1 MHSIYPAPWRG
12 IQGQLEKIPKQIR
25 HNTANR
31 TFQASV
37 LVVDDEP
44 RARASLKEILRL
56 AGYEVTLADGGR
68 EAVELLGER
77 HFDLMLL
84 DLNMPELDGHGVMA
98 HIRDQKIDCDIIVVS
113 GETTF
118 DHATQALRRGA
129 QDFLRKPYAP
139 DELLRA
145 ITNTV
150 ERRKLK
156 QENESI
162 QRRLEESE
170 NLHKFI
176 VNNSPDMIYLL
187 DQEGRFVFVNERVE
201 TLLGYKQADILGE
214 HFSKLIFEDDID
226 LATHTF
232 NERRTGDRAT
242 RSTELRL
249 RCIDE
254 TSPRYF
260 ESRSVPIELSSI
272 GIYSIDEENH
282 KEFVGTYGVARDI
295 TERKQAEELI
305 KYQLYHDLLTNL
317 PNRTLFR
324 DRLNMAMAQSKRS
337 GKKLAILF
345 LDMDR
350 FKVINDSLGHFVGDE
365 LLQAV
370 AQRLRSELREA
381 DTLARVGGDEFNLLI
396 PEINDI
402 QDARNLAEKILR
414 ITAEP
419 FVIKNE
425 EIYISFSIGISIY
438 PSDGDTKDAL
448 IKNADIAMYKVKSA
462 GKNGYAFYAENMKG
476 DFSQSLDIEN
486 GLRRAISTG
495 ELQLYY
501 QPQYDIL
508 NGKIVGVE
516 ALVRWNHP
524 QKGLIQPNEF
534 INVAEESGL
543 IIPLGEWVLRR
554 ACEDIKRWMDE
565 ESVRLSLSV
574 NISVQQLEMEQ
585 FVAKTL
591 KIIKRL
597 QLPRNILELEITEH
611 AIMQDMDKAIDTLS
625 QLSNKGIRIAIDDFG
640 TGYSSL
646 GYLQTLPINTLKMDR
661 SFVQGIK
668 SKGDNSIINAI
679 IAMAKGLN
687 LDLIAEGVETQ
698 PQVDHLMSA
707 GCHLAQGFFYSLPL
721 PEEALLGLLKENT
734 YRRPLTPGVSSSD
747 DNPPK
752 GDTSEAGPR
761 PSQGGV

>member
-12 IQGQLEKIPKQIR
+12 IQGELDKIPMRITVNAPQR
-25 HNTANR
+25 SFH
-31 TFQASV
+31 ASV

-56 AGYEVTLADGGR
+56 AGYEATLAEGGR
-68 EAVELLGER
+68 EAVELLSER

-84 DLNMPELDGHGVMA
+84 DLNMPELDGHGVMSFLEE
-98 HIRDQKIDCDIIVVS
+98 RKIDCDVIVVS

-129 QDFLRKPYAP
+129 HDFLRKPYAP

-145 ITNTV
+145 ISNTV

-156 QENESI
+156 RENASI
-162 QRRLEESE
+162 LKRLEESE

-187 DQEGRFVFVNERVE
+187 DEEGRFAFINDRVE
-201 TLLGYKQADILGE
+201 SLLGYKQEDILGE
-214 HFSKLIFEDDID
+214 HFSRLIYADDLD
-226 LATHTF
+226 QANYTF

-249 RCIDE
+249 RCKDGN
-254 TSPRYF
+254 SPRYF

-272 GIYSIDEENH
+272 GIYTVDEDNH
-282 KEFVGTYGVARDI
+282 KEFIGTYGVARDI

-337 GKKLAILF
+337 GKKLAILY

-365 LLQAV
+365 LLQSV

-402 QDARNLAEKILR
+402 QDARNLADKILR
-414 ITAEP
+414 ITTEP
-419 FVIKNE
+419 FVIKGE
-425 EIYISFSIGISIY
+425 EIYISFSIGIAIY
-438 PSDGDTKDAL
+438 PSDGDTKDTL

-462 GKNGYAFYAENMKG
+462 GKNGYAFYSENMKS
-476 DFSQSLDIEN
+476 DYSQSLDIEN
-486 GLRRAISTG
+486 GLRKAISTD
-495 ELQLYY
+495 ELRIHY

-516 ALVRWNHP
+516 ALIRWQHP
-524 QKGLIQPNEF
+524 QKGLILPSEF

-543 IIPLGEWVLRR
+543 IIPLGEWVLRK
-554 ACEDIKRWMDE
+554 ACEDIKRWMEE
-565 ESVRLSLSV
+565 ESIRLSLSV

-591 KIIKRL
+591 KIIKRM

-611 AIMQDMDKAIDTLS
+611 AIMQDMDKAIETLS
-625 QLSNKGIRIAIDDFG
+625 KLANKGIRIAIDDFG

-687 LDLIAEGVETQ
+687 LDLIAEGVESR
-698 PQVDHLMSA
+698 PQIDHLLSA
-707 GCHLAQGFFYSLPL
+707 GCHLAQGFYYSHPI
-721 PEEALLGLLKENT
+721 PEEDLLKLIKDQQTHTRSFSLRGEESE
-734 YRRPLTPGVSSSD
+734 LSSD
-747 DNPPK
+747 QPL
-752 GDTSEAGPR
+752 A
-761 PSQGGV
+761 

>member
-1 MHSIYPAPWRG
+1 MHSNYPTPWRG
-12 IQGQLEKIPKQIR
+12 VEGVFSGIPKKIKI
-25 HNTANR
+25 NTPQR
-31 TFQASV
+31 SFLASI
-37 LVVDDEP
+37 LIVDDEP

-56 AGYEVTLADGGR
+56 SGYETTLADGGIK
-68 EAVELLGER
+68 AVELLSSR
-77 HFDLMLL
+77 KFDLMLL
-84 DLNMPELDGHGVMA
+84 DLNMPDMDGHKVMEY
-98 HIRDQKIDCDIIVVS
+98 INNLQIDCDIIVVS

-129 QDFLRKPYAP
+129 HDFLRKPYAP

-145 ITNTV
+145 VSNAL
-150 ERRKLK
+150 ERRRLQ
-156 QENESI
+156 QENQSI
-162 QRRLEESE
+162 QQRLEESE

-187 DQEGRFVFVNERVE
+187 DQEGRFSFVNERIE
-201 TLLGYKQADILGE
+201 SLLGYKQEDILGE
-214 HFSKLIFEDDID
+214 HFTKLIFEDDID
-226 LATHTF
+226 QANYTF

-249 RCIDE
+249 RCKN
-254 TSPRYF
+254 SGNLRYF

-272 GIYSIDEENH
+272 GIYSLGEENQ

-337 GKKLAILF
+337 GKKLAILY

-414 ITAEP
+414 ITADP
-419 FVIKNE
+419 FVIKHE
-425 EIYISFSIGISIY
+425 EIYVSFSIGIAIY
-438 PSDGDTKDAL
+438 PTDGDTKDAL

-462 GKNGYAFYAENMKG
+462 GKNGYAFFAENMRSR
-476 DFSQSLDIEN
+476 FSLSLDIEN
-486 GLRRAISTG
+486 GLRKAISTN

-508 NGKIVGVE
+508 NGKMVGVE
-516 ALVRWNHP
+516 ALVRWQHP
-524 QKGLIQPNEF
+524 DKGLIQPSEF
-534 INVAEESGL
+534 IGVAEESGL
-543 IIPLGEWVLRR
+543 IIPLGEWVLRK
-554 ACEDIKRWMDE
+554 ACSDIRRWIDE
-565 ESVRLSLSV
+565 ESVTLSLSV

-591 KIIKRL
+591 KIIKRMN
-597 QLPRNILELEITEH
+597 LPRNILELEITEH
-611 AIMQDMDKAIDTLS
+611 AIMQDMDKAILTLS
-625 QLSNKGIRIAIDDFG
+625 QLSNKGVRIAIDDFG

-668 SKGDNSIINAI
+668 STGDNSIINAI

-687 LDLIAEGVETQ
+687 LDLIAEGVENRTQ
-698 PQVDHLMSA
+698 IDHLLNA
-707 GCHLAQGFFYSLPL
+707 GCYLAQGFYYNEPM
-721 PEEALLGLLKENT
+721 PEWKLMELIKQEHQGTTAQGTTKSDN
-734 YRRPLTPGVSSSD
+734 PGV
-747 DNPPK
+747 P
-752 GDTSEAGPR
+752 EAHDPL
-761 PSQGGV
+761 

>member
-12 IQGQLEKIPKQIR
+12 IEGDYNRIPKKIKVNAPQRNFLARI
-25 HNTANR
+25 
-31 TFQASV
+31 

-44 RARASLKEILRL
+44 RARASLKEMLRL
-56 AGYEVTLADGGR
+56 SGYDATLAEGGL
-68 EAVELLGER
+68 EAVELLSAQS
-77 HFDLMLL
+77 FDLMLL
-84 DLNMPELDGHGVMA
+84 DLNMPDMDGHKVMEYIDNQ
-98 HIRDQKIDCDIIVVS
+98 HIDCDIVVVS

-118 DHATQALRRGA
+118 DQATQALRRGA
-129 QDFLRKPYAP
+129 HDFLRKPYAP

-145 ITNTV
+145 VSNTL
-150 ERRKLK
+150 ERRRLK
-156 QENESI
+156 NENQSI
-162 QRRLEESE
+162 QKRLEESE

-187 DQEGRFVFVNERVE
+187 DQDGCFAFVNERIE
-201 TLLGYKQADILGE
+201 SLLGYKQEDILGE
-214 HFSKLIFEDDID
+214 HFTKLIFEDDID
-226 LATHTF
+226 QATYTF

-249 RCIDE
+249 QCKNSD
-254 TSPRYF
+254 SLRYF

-272 GIYSIDEENH
+272 GIYNVDEENQ
-282 KEFVGTYGVARDI
+282 KEFIGTYGVARDI

-337 GKKLAILF
+337 GKKLAILY

-350 FKVINDSLGHFVGDE
+350 FKVINDSLGHYVGDE
-365 LLQAV
+365 LLQSV

-414 ITAEP
+414 ITAKP
-419 FVIKNE
+419 FVIKHE
-425 EIYISFSIGISIY
+425 EIYISFSIGIAVY
-438 PSDGDTKDAL
+438 PTDGDTKDAL

-462 GKNGYAFYAENMKG
+462 GKNGYAFYAENMKSH
-476 DFSQSLDIEN
+476 FSLSLDIEN
-486 GLRRAISTG
+486 GLRKAISTN
-495 ELQLYY
+495 ELRVYY

-508 NGKIVGVE
+508 NDKMVGVE
-516 ALVRWNHP
+516 ALVRWQHP
-524 QKGLIQPNEF
+524 EKGLIQPSEF
-534 INVAEESGL
+534 ISVAEESGL
-543 IIPLGEWVLRR
+543 IVPLGEWVLRK
-554 ACEDIKRWMDE
+554 ACSDIRRWIDE
-565 ESVRLSLSV
+565 ESIALSLSV

-591 KIIKRL
+591 KIIKRMN
-597 QLPRNILELEITEH
+597 LPRNILELEITEH
-611 AIMQDMDKAIDTLS
+611 AIMQDMDKAIQTLS
-625 QLSNKGIRIAIDDFG
+625 QLSNKGVRIAIDDFG

-668 SKGDNSIINAI
+668 SQGDNSIINAI

-687 LDLIAEGVETQ
+687 LDLIAEGVESQ
-698 PQVDHLMSA
+698 HQREHLLNA
-707 GCHLAQGFFYSLPL
+707 GCYLAQGFYYSRPL
-721 PEEALLGLLKENT
+721 PEEELLVLLKENHSAPRDK
-734 YRRPLTPGVSSSD
+734 RRETPQSSPNPHSD
-747 DNPPK
+747 NTK
-752 GDTSEAGPR
+752 QR
-761 PSQGGV
+761 

>member
-12 IQGQLEKIPKQIR
+12 IQREFERIPKKIKIKVTPR
-25 HNTANR
+25 SFH
-31 TFQASV
+31 ASV
-37 LVVDDEP
+37 LIVDDEP
-44 RARASLKEILRL
+44 RARASLKEMLRL
-56 AGYEVTLADGGR
+56 AGYEATLAEGGQ
-68 EAVELLGER
+68 EAVDLLSER
-77 HFDLMLL
+77 PFDLILL
-84 DLNMPELDGHGVMA
+84 DLNMPDLDGHGVMA
-98 HIRDQKIDCDIIVVS
+98 FINEHKIDCDVIVVS
-113 GETTF
+113 GETSF

-139 DELLRA
+139 DELLQA
-145 ITNTV
+145 ISNTL

-156 QENESI
+156 QENSSI
-162 QRRLEESE
+162 QQRLEESE

-187 DQEGRFVFVNERVE
+187 DQEGRFAFVNDRAE
-201 TLLGYKQADILGE
+201 TLLGYQQDELLGE
-214 HFSKLIFEDDID
+214 HFYKLIFEDDID
-226 LATHTF
+226 QATYTF

-242 RSTELRL
+242 RSSEMRL
-249 RCIDE
+249 RCKDGE
-254 TSPRYF
+254 SPRYF
-260 ESRSVPIELSSI
+260 ESRSVPIELSAI
-272 GIYSIDEENH
+272 GIYSLDVDNH
-282 KEFVGTYGVARDI
+282 KEFIGTYGVARDI

-337 GKKLAILF
+337 GKKLAILY

-350 FKVINDSLGHFVGDE
+350 FKIINDSLGHFVGDE

-396 PEINDI
+396 PEINDD

-414 ITAEP
+414 ITTQP

-438 PSDGDTKDAL
+438 PSDGDTKDTL
-448 IKNADIAMYKVKSA
+448 IKNADIAMYKVKNA
-462 GKNGYAFYAENMKG
+462 GKNGYAFYAEEMKTH
-476 DFSQSLDIEN
+476 FSQSLDIEN
-486 GLRRAISTG
+486 GLRKAISTD
-495 ELQLYY
+495 ELRLHY
-501 QPQYDIL
+501 QPQFDII
-508 NGKIVGVE
+508 NGKMVGVE
-516 ALVRWNHP
+516 ALVRWQHP
-524 QKGLIQPNEF
+524 ERGLIQPNEF
-534 INVAEESGL
+534 ISVAEESGL
-543 IIPLGEWVLRR
+543 IIPLGEWVLRK
-554 ACEDIKRWMDE
+554 ACYDIKRWMDE
-565 ESVRLSLSV
+565 ESIRISLSV

-591 KIIKRL
+591 KIIKRM

-611 AIMQDMDKAIDTLS
+611 AIMQDMDKAIETLS
-625 QLSNKGIRIAIDDFG
+625 KLADKGIRIAIDDFG

-646 GYLQTLPINTLKMDR
+646 GYLQTLPINTLKMDQ

-668 SKGDNSIINAI
+668 STGDNSIINAI

-687 LDLIAEGVETQ
+687 LDLIAEGVENR
-698 PQVDHLMSA
+698 PQIDHLLNA
-707 GCHLAQGFFYSLPL
+707 GCHLAQGFYYSHPVA
-721 PEEALLGLLKENT
+721 EEELLKLFRKQQPSAGGQTRHQPEKSFEN
-734 YRRPLTPGVSSSD
+734 R
-747 DNPPK
+747 
-752 GDTSEAGPR
+752 SEM
-761 PSQGGV
+761 

>member
-1 MHSIYPAPWRG
+1 MHSIYPSPWRG
-12 IQGQLEKIPKQIR
+12 IEGDLKRIPKKIKV
-25 HNTANR
+25 NTQQRNFLAR
-31 TFQASV
+31 I

-44 RARASLKEILRL
+44 RARASLKELLRL
-56 AGYEVTLADGGR
+56 SGYETTLAEGGH
-68 EAVELLGER
+68 EAVELLSHE
-77 HFDLMLL
+77 HFDLLLL
-84 DLNMPELDGHGVMA
+84 DLNMPEMDGHQVMA
-98 HIRDQKIDCDIIVVS
+98 HINSHNIDCDIIVVS

-118 DHATQALRRGA
+118 DHATQALRKGA

-145 ITNTV
+145 VSNTL
-150 ERRKLK
+150 ERRSLK
-156 QENESI
+156 QDNQSI
-162 QRRLEESE
+162 LKRLEESE

-187 DQEGRFVFVNERVE
+187 DQDGRFSFINERVE
-201 TLLGYKQADILGE
+201 TLLGYKQEDILGE
-214 HFSKLIFEDDID
+214 HFSKLIFDDDID
-226 LATHTF
+226 QATYTF

-249 RCIDE
+249 CCKHSD
-254 TSPRYF
+254 TPKYF

-272 GIYSIDEENH
+272 GIYSVDEENQ
-282 KEFVGTYGVARDI
+282 KAFVGTYGVARDI

-337 GKKLAILF
+337 GKKLAILY

-350 FKVINDSLGHFVGDE
+350 FKIINDSLGHFIGDE
-365 LLQAV
+365 LLQSV

-396 PEINDI
+396 PEINDM

-414 ITAEP
+414 ITADP
-419 FVIKNE
+419 FIIKDK
-425 EIYISFSIGISIY
+425 EIFVSFSIGISIY
-438 PSDGDTKDAL
+438 PTDGDTKDAL
-448 IKNADIAMYKVKSA
+448 IKNADMAMYKVKRA
-462 GKNGYAFYAENMKG
+462 GKNGYAFYADEMKSH
-476 DFSQSLDIEN
+476 FSQSLDIEN
-486 GLRRAISTG
+486 GLRKAISTN
-495 ELQLYY
+495 ELCLFY

-508 NGKIVGVE
+508 DGKMVGVE
-516 ALVRWNHP
+516 ALVRWQHP
-524 QKGLIQPNEF
+524 EKGIIQPNEF
-534 INVAEESGL
+534 ISVAEESGL
-543 IIPLGEWVLRR
+543 IVSLGEWVLRK
-554 ACEDIKRWMDE
+554 ACTDIRRWIDE
-565 ESVRLSLSV
+565 ESVTLSLSV

-597 QLPRNILELEITEH
+597 NLPRNILELEITEH
-611 AIMQDMDKAIDTLS
+611 AIMQDMDKAIHTLS
-625 QLSNKGIRIAIDDFG
+625 QLANKGVRIAIDDFG

-668 SKGDNSIINAI
+668 STGDNSIINAI

-687 LDLIAEGVETQ
+687 LDLIAEGVEQQ
-698 PQVDHLMSA
+698 PQIDHLLAA
-707 GCHLAQGFFYSLPL
+707 GCRLAQGFYYSRPL
-721 PEEALLGLLKENT
+721 PEEELIKLIKEA
-734 YRRPLTPGVSSSD
+734 SSASITGKTTATQSTQHPTTQE
-747 DNPPK
+747 NH
-752 GDTSEAGPR
+752 
-761 PSQGGV
+761 QI